1 MRPQDKE
8 RIQVEVVSRVVEGTV
23 RRARRRPEGYL
34 EGVVNDTLYH
44 ERLRLD
50 REDSNQPRIKEDLGF
65 YGPMRK
71 RLTHASSAA
80 RQAMVEAM
88 ARHFVEEVTGNFDRR
103 VYNVATRAIPTGLS
117 ALLNAMSPGRLMN
130 LRDLRSSNQT
140 FLRDFD
146 ALAVNGKKLHE
157 DVKAKLPPSVGF
169 FFSLLLILWLGSLAS
184 GFLGRQVIGGI
195 DRSMKAIPLVR
206 SIYPYTK
213 QVVEFFLSE
222 EQLEFDTVVAVP
234 YPGEHLWALGF
245 VTSKAFRSL
254 REASG
259 QDLVS
264 VFIPSSPMP
273 MTGYTVFAPVDRLI
287 PMPITVDEALR
298 ATVSGGVL
306 IPPREMVPGRAEVG
320 LDAQPAPREPE

>member
-1 MRPQDKE
+1 VKDPLRRGPGRTLRFLK
-8 RIQVEVVSRVVEGTV
+8 RGLGTV
-23 RRARRRPEGYL
+23 LPIVGTIAILAIAFSAVDRYAVGPINRAIYWSLEHNPVGWNLLSWLGIDPYDEEYIDTDLLPIDLQTALKEKGLTEEGVL
-34 EGVVNDTLYH
+34 EG
-44 ERLRLD
+44 
-50 REDSNQPRIKEDLGF
+50 
-65 YGPMRK
+65 
-71 RLTHASSAA
+71 
-80 RQAMVEAM
+80 
-88 ARHFVEEVTGNFDRR
+88 
-103 VYNVATRAIPTGLS
+103 
-117 ALLNAMSPGRLMN
+117 

-146 ALAVNGKKLHE
+146 TLAVNGKKLHE
-157 DVKAKLPPSVGF
+157 DVKAKLPPIVGF

-184 GFLGRQVIGGI
+184 GFLGRQVINGI

-234 YPGEHLWALGF
+234 YPSKGLWALGF

-254 REASG
+254 REATG

-273 MTGYTVFAPVDRLI
+273 MTGYTIFVPVDRLI
-287 PMPITVDEALR
+287 PMPFTVDEALR

-306 IPPREMVPGRAEVG
+306 IPPQEMVPGRAEVA
-320 LDAQPAPREPE
+320 LDSPPAPREPE